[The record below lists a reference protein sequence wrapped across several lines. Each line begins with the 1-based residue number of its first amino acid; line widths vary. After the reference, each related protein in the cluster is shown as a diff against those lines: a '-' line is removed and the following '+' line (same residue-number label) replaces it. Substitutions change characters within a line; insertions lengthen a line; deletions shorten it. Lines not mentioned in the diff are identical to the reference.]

1 MIKATLLL
9 LGISL
14 IALFSAN
21 ATEDSKGNFLSVPN
35 NVQSRT
41 SHVLYEGPQR
51 ISLEAAPMVQQVAE
65 VVISV
70 PRPKAL
76 QTAHKEVQPQ
86 WVCGRVE
93 ASQVGGEY
101 RRCEWM

>member
-1 MIKATLLL
+1 MIKATILL

-14 IALFSAN
+14 IAFFSAN
-21 ATEDSKGNFLSVPN
+21 ATEDSKRNSN
-35 NVQSRT
+35 NVQ

-51 ISLEAAPMVQQVAE
+51 ISLEAAPVVQQVAE

>member
-21 ATEDSKGNFLSVPN
+21 ASVPN

-51 ISLEAAPMVQQVAE
+51 ISLEAAPVVQQVAE

-70 PRPKAL
+70 PQPKAL

>member
-21 ATEDSKGNFLSVPN
+21 ASVPN
-35 NVQSRT
+35 SVQSRT

-51 ISLEAAPMVQQVAE
+51 ISLEAAPVVQQVAE

-86 WVCGRVE
+86 EGKTLPLWVCGRVE